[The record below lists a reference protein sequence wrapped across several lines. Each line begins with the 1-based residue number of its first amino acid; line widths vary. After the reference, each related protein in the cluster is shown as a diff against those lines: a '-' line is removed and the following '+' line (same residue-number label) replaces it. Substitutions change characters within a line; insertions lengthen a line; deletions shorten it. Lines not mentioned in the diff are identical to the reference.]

1 MKRKKQIKIRPFRI
15 ISYLLLY
22 FTDIV
27 LYIILRSYFLCLAAI
42 IMTVCPLFSVTG
54 LFFLVDKIHSVIRS
68 SQETAEKEQT
78 LLVEILLKN
87 PVWYSALDCRIQ
99 LKTENLFYGTSS
111 MITVSMPVKMHGKSV
126 LQLPVQGKE
135 LGRICFRC
143 ESLRIQDML
152 GMIYC
157 ETEIHTECDVCIIPD
172 SGKLEE
178 IEVTGFLSGAAET
191 EESQSKGS
199 DFTEIS
205 DIREYIPGDRIRDI
219 HWKLSAKQEIWMV
232 KERIAMA
239 GSEMVVLA
247 EIPFQKQQTELVL
260 EMVYRLCRKLIVES
274 RPVCLLCWNQT
285 LYQFEEYRFCTIQD
299 LDEAF
304 CDLFRTPVSRRSNEK
319 QEMYLKN
326 CYPFLSSYLVV
337 REQDGTVQ
345 VEMLG
350 ND

>member
-15 ISYLLLY
+15 ISYLFLY
-22 FTDIV
+22 LTDIV
-27 LYIILRSYFLCLAAI
+27 LCIILRSYFLWLAVI

-54 LFFLVDKIHSVIRS
+54 LLFLTDRIQSVVRS
-68 SQETAEKEQT
+68 SRKTAKREQT

-87 PVWYSALDCRIQ
+87 PLWYSALDCKIQ

-111 MITVSMPVKMHGKSV
+111 VITVSMPVKMHGESV
-126 LQLPVQGKE
+126 LQLPVQGKD

-157 ETEIHTECDVCIIPD
+157 ETEIHTECAVCIIPD
-172 SGKLEE
+172 SGKLEGIE
-178 IEVTGFLSGAAET
+178 ITGFLSGAAET

-199 DFTEIS
+199 DYAEVS

-219 HWKLSAKQEIWMV
+219 HWKLSAKQDILMV
-232 KERIAMA
+232 KERIAVA
-239 GSEMVVLA
+239 GSEIVVLA
-247 EIPFQKQQTELVL
+247 EIPFKKQQTELVL
-260 EMVYRLCRKLIVES
+260 EMVYRLCQELIAES
-274 RPVCLLCWNQT
+274 LPACLLCWNQT
-285 LYQFEEYRFCTIQD
+285 LYEFEEYRFCNIQS
-299 LDEAF
+299 LDKAF
-304 CDLFRTPVSRRSNEK
+304 CNLLRTPVSWRCNEG

-337 REQDGTVQ
+337 REQGGTVQ